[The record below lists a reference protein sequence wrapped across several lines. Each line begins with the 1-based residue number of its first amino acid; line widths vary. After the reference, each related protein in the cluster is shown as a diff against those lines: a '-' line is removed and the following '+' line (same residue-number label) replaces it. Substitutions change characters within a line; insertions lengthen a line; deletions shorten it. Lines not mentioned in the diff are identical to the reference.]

1 MIKLALDGILSF
13 SAAPLHLVTYLG
25 FVVSVLSF
33 LYGAY
38 SIYAYFFTNLTVS
51 GWTSLLVAVLFLGG
65 VQLISIGFVGE
76 YLIRV
81 YNETKGRPLFIIKD
95 SLSVD
100 IREQSTR

>member
-1 MIKLALDGILSF
+1 
-13 SAAPLHLVTYLG
+13 
-25 FVVSVLSF
+25 
-33 LYGAY
+33 
-38 SIYAYFFTNLTVS
+38 
-51 GWTSLLVAVLFLGG
+51 LFLGG